1 MVNEDTIKPEDRELL
16 LDNSSKYADM
26 QHDDLEMEIYH
37 NLMESESNNSRKYL
51 SMIQPF
57 ENKEITDLNIN

>member
-26 QHDDLEMEIYH
+26 QRDDLEMEIYH

>member
-26 QHDDLEMEIYH
+26 HRDDLEMEIYH